1 MPQLIRFDWA
11 IKHILRDKANF
22 DVLEG
27 FLSELTG
34 LDLTIVE
41 ILESEGNQNSRKDK
55 FNRVDILVATQTGER
70 IIVEVQCEKQL
81 DYITRI
87 LYGTSKVIT
96 ETMHRGYSYR
106 HVKKIISVT
115 IAYFDLGHG
124 DDYVYRG
131 DTQFVGIHTHH
142 VLKLSPEEQT
152 LYQKKTIAD
161 IYPQYYIIQVS
172 KFDQKTRDNLD
183 EWIYFLQ
190 TEELPKNY
198 KAKGLKEAAEKL
210 NVLKLSDAQRRSYD
224 RYIERLADEQSYY
237 ESTYV
242 RGHDEG
248 LQEGLQEGHKK
259 GLQEGHKKGL
269 REGHEQGAKNKAIEI
284 AKALKSAGVDL
295 ATIAA
300 ASGLSQQEIKAL

>member
-34 LDLTIVE
+34 LDIRIVE
-41 ILESEGNQNSRKDK
+41 ILESESNQNSSKDK

-70 IIVEVQCEKQL
+70 IIIEVQCEKQL

-96 ETMHRGYSYR
+96 DTMHKGYSYR

-131 DTQFVGIHTHH
+131 DTQFIGIHTHH

-183 EWIYFLQ
+183 EWIYFLK
-190 TEELPKNY
+190 TEKLPKNY
-198 KAKGLKEAAEKL
+198 KAKGLQAAAEKL

-224 RYIERLADEQSYY
+224 RYIEKLADEQSYY

-248 LQEGLQEGHKK
+248 HQK
-259 GLQEGHKKGL
+259 GRKTGL
-269 REGHEQGAKNKAIEI
+269 REGHQK
-284 AKALKSAGVDL
+284 
-295 ATIAA
+295 
-300 ASGLSQQEIKAL
+300 